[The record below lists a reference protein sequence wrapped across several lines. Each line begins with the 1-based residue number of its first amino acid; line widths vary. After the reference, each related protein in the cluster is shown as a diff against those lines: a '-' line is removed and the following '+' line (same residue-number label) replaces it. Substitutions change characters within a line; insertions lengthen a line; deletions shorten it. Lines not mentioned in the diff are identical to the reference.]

1 MSTGKSILLRK
12 RTVPKKV
19 QLPDGRIF
27 YAKYER
33 VGGTNLPPNV
43 NVRRTYTRRIGTRR

>member
-1 MSTGKSILLRK
+1 MLTGNNILLRE
-12 RTVPKKV
+12 RTVPRKV

-33 VGGTNLPPNV
+33 IGGTNLPPNV
-43 NVRRTYTRRIGTRR
+43 NVRRTYTRMIGTRR